1 MKKSIIFMVRF
12 CRSLTFN
19 LSAKNK
25 HNKKMTMKT
34 SALLLTLCIVT
45 ATTYAQDNDVTPF
58 SGFDNYHFRN
68 EFLMTSPGAMGFGL
82 YGYANP
88 AILNY
93 VTHPDITFAWSDNDM
108 GFSDFSRWGVF
119 VGLPNTGFAVHRF
132 SLEGNTVT
140 DYRLSTAFGNDRF
153 ASGLSVNWSGGDTD
167 FFGRE
172 TTLTLGNLFRPS
184 NYLSIGLMGTFLT
197 DFDDYEGVLDLAV
210 RPFGNE
216 RLAVFGDYALRKDMD
231 VGDGMWSAGVAV
243 EALPGVRFTGRYFD
257 HEAFTFG
264 VQLSLGRIGFSAQ
277 SGFDDSFS
285 HSHNTY
291 AVRVGAYD
299 RNVIDDRLRDPA
311 YFVELD
317 LSKPMRYQRYRLF
330 DNANSLR
337 KTLDAIDAAAE
348 DPRVSGLVI
357 NASGMSLNLAML
369 WEVRQQLETFRAS
382 GKQVIVFTDNA
393 SMNQY
398 HLISVADHIVLDPQ
412 GSVMLPGYMMGSVY
426 LNDLLQKFG
435 IGVDEWRYHEYK
447 SAFESLASNRMS
459 DEDREQRQLLVD
471 NMYKLAKQDITASRG
486 ISDEEYERLVNEV
499 VFFAGADALEHG
511 LVDTLGRW
519 NGKDDII
526 EELTGQEADMMA
538 MNMLRRYQLPRDDY
552 WGRKP
557 EVAVIY
563 AVGPVD
569 MDAGMRARSLAED
582 VKKARKDD
590 NVKAIVFRVE
600 SPGGSPLASDV
611 LAEQL
616 LLAKEDKPVLIS
628 QGALAASGGY
638 WLSMYGDTIVA
649 APNTITGSIGV
660 IAGFFYDEG
669 VKERVGYETD
679 FVKQGDMAAMGFGV
693 PVPLIGLPIM
703 DKPFDEKEE
712 ALIRN
717 MIGGTYETFV
727 QEVAESRGMTYEE
740 TDAISR
746 GRVWSGTDAK
756 EIGLVDAIGG
766 LQQTIDMALEA
777 SGIGVDGDYEIVEYP
792 EPGLFGFS
800 GLASR
805 LLGIESKSSIEED
818 PAVKHIMW
826 RARNQGKPML
836 ILPMEFMHDFLYAE

>member
-1 MKKSIIFMVRF
+1 MKKITLFV
-12 CRSLTFN
+12 L
-19 LSAKNK
+19 LS
-25 HNKKMTMKT
+25 
-34 SALLLTLCIVT
+34 LLLSPAI
-45 ATTYAQDNDVTPF
+45 AQQNPPVAFAP
-58 SGFDNYHFRN
+58 GFDHFHFRN

-88 AILNY
+88 AMLNY

-108 GFSDFSRWGVF
+108 GLPDFSRWGVF

-132 SLEGNTVT
+132 GMADQAVT
-140 DYRLSTAFGNDRF
+140 DYRLSTAFGNERI
-153 ASGLSVNWSGGDTD
+153 ASGLSVGWSAGDTD

-172 TTLTLGNLFRPS
+172 TTLTFGNLFRPS
-184 NYLSIGLMGTFLT
+184 QYLSIGLVGTFLT
-197 DFDDYEGVLDLAV
+197 DFDDYEGMMDLAV

-231 VGDGMWSAGVAV
+231 IGDGMWSAGVAV
-243 EALPGVRFTGRYFD
+243 EALPGLRFTGRYFD
-257 HEAFTFG
+257 YEAFTFG

-277 SGFDDSFS
+277 GGFDDSFS

-299 RNVIDDRLRDPA
+299 RNLIDERRRDPSN
-311 YFVELD
+311 FVELD

-337 KTLDAIDAAAE
+337 RTLDAIDAAAA

-357 NASGMSLNLAML
+357 NASGMALNSAML
-369 WEVRQQLETFRAS
+369 WEVRQQLQAFRET

-426 LNDLLQKFG
+426 LNDLLQKLG

-447 SAFESLASNRMS
+447 SGFEALASNRMS

-471 NMYKLAKQDITASRG
+471 NMYNLAKQDITASRG
-486 ISDEEYERLVNEV
+486 IEDEEYERLVNEV
-499 VFFAGADALEHG
+499 VFFTGADALEHD
-511 LVDTLGRW
+511 LVDRLGRW
-519 NGKDDII
+519 NGKDEII

-557 EVAVIY
+557 EIAVIY
-563 AVGPVD
+563 AQGPVD

-582 VKKARKDD
+582 VKRARKDN

-669 VKERVGYETD
+669 IKERVGYETD

-693 PVPLIGLPIM
+693 PVPLLGLPIM
-703 DKPFDEKEE
+703 DQPFDDKEE
-712 ALIRN
+712 ELIRN

-727 QEVAESRGMTYEE
+727 KEVAESRGMTFEE

-766 LQQTIDMALEA
+766 LQHTIDMALEA
-777 SGIGVDGDYEIVEYP
+777 AGIGVDGDYEIVEYP

-805 LLGIESKSSIEED
+805 LLGVENKTSMEED
-818 PAVKHIMW
+818 PAIKHIMW

-836 ILPMEFMHDFLYAE
+836 ILPMEYMHDFLYAE

>member
-1 MKKSIIFMVRF
+1 MKQITLILF
-12 CRSLTFN
+12 LN
-19 LSAKNK
+19 
-25 HNKKMTMKT
+25 
-34 SALLLTLCIVT
+34 LLLSP
-45 ATTYAQDNDVTPF
+45 AFAQQDPAPG
-58 SGFDNYHFRN
+58 SGGFDPFHFRN

-82 YGYANP
+82 YGHANP

-108 GFSDFSRWGVF
+108 GLSDFSRWGVF
-119 VGLPNTGFAVHRF
+119 VGMPNTGFAVHRF
-132 SLEGNTVT
+132 SLEGNALT
-140 DYRLSTAFGNDRF
+140 DYRLSTAFGNKRF

-184 NYLSIGLMGTFLT
+184 KYLSVGLMGTFLT
-197 DFDDYEGVLDLAV
+197 DFDDYEGVVDLAV

-243 EALPGVRFTGRYFD
+243 EALPGLRFTGRYFD

-277 SGFDDSFS
+277 GGFDDSFS

-299 RNVIDDRLRDPA
+299 RNVIDERLRDPA

-337 KTLDAIDAAAE
+337 RTLDAIDAAAE
-348 DPRVSGLVI
+348 DPRVSGLAI
-357 NASGMSLNLAML
+357 NASGMSLNPAML
-369 WEVRQQLETFRAS
+369 WEVREQLQTFRET
-382 GKQVIVFTDNA
+382 GKQVIVFTDNV

-398 HLISVADHIVLDPQ
+398 HLISVADHIVMDPQ
-412 GSVMLPGYMMGSVY
+412 GSLTIPGYMMGNVY
-426 LNDLLQKFG
+426 LNDLLQKLG

-447 SAFESLASNRMS
+447 SGFEALASNRMS

-471 NMYKLAKQDITASRG
+471 NMYALAKEDITASRG
-486 ISDEEYERLVNEV
+486 ISDDEYERLVNDV
-499 VFFAGADALEHG
+499 VFFTAANALENG
-511 LVDTLGRW
+511 LVDFIGRW

-526 EELTGQEADMMA
+526 EELTGKEADMMA
-538 MNMLRRYQLPRDDY
+538 MNMLQRYHLPRDNY

-563 AVGPVD
+563 AEGPVD

-582 VKKARKDD
+582 VKKARKDN

-669 VKERVGYETD
+669 IKERVGYETD
-679 FVKQGDMAAMGFGV
+679 FVKQGDMAAMGFGI
-693 PVPLIGLPIM
+693 PVPLLGIPIM
-703 DKPFDEKEE
+703 DKPFDDKEE
-712 ALIRN
+712 ELVRS
-717 MIGGTYETFV
+717 MIGGLYDTFV
-727 QEVAESRGMTYEE
+727 KEVAESRGMTFEE
-740 TDAISR
+740 TDRISR
-746 GRVWSGTDAK
+746 GRVWSGRDAK

-766 LQQTIDMALEA
+766 LQHTIDMALEA

-805 LLGIESKSSIEED
+805 LLGVESKKSIEDD
-818 PAVKHIMW
+818 PAVKHIIW
-826 RARNQGKPML
+826 RAKNQGKPML
-836 ILPMEFMHDFLYAE
+836 ILPMEYMHDFLYAE